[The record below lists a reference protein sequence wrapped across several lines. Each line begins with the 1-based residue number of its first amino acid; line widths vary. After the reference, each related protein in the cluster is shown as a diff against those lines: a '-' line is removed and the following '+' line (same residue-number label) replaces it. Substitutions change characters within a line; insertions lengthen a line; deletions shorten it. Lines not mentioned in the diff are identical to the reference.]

1 MGISL
6 NLRMPPMS
14 RLSVMSAVA
23 VALKN
28 RRKQQEQA
36 GGLTNGGRV
45 PFVVPKVGFIAEIS
59 TG

>member
-1 MGISL
+1 
-6 NLRMPPMS
+6 MP

-45 PFVVPKVGFIAEIS
+45 PFVVPKVGFRRENQHRLATAIN
-59 TG
+59 

>member
-1 MGISL
+1 
-6 NLRMPPMS
+6 MS

-45 PFVVPKVGFIAEIS
+45 PFVVPKVGFIGKIS